1 MWCLAKFSRN
11 SRKIARNVQLIISL
25 NFRGNTKTKM
35 FAANLIK
42 CGSVYQTVLI
52 SNSCFSSS
60 SYPKKVMTQSF
71 AGWKHPGLWTP
82 PTQYSIRNINTECFY
97 QLFVHRNII
106 QSATMDFTASIHTKA
121 NFYAPGVIKCNYDS
135 YQQIFLLGEK
145 LYKHLYL
152 RFASVEQGEQP
163 L

>member
-25 NFRGNTKTKM
+25 NFRRITKTKM

-42 CGSVYQTVLI
+42 CGSVYQTVFI
-52 SNSCFSSS
+52 SNSCFASS

-71 AGWKHPGLWTP
+71 AGWKLWAP
-82 PTQYSIRNINTECFY
+82 PTQYSIRNIDTECLY
-97 QLFVHRNII
+97 QLFVYRNII

-121 NFYAPGVIKCNYDS
+121 NFYTPGVIKCNSDS
-135 YQQIFLLGEK
+135 YQQIFFLGEK
-145 LYKHLYL
+145 LYKHLFL